1 MVVAIDGPAAS
12 GKSTIAKAVA
22 KAAGL
27 TYVNSGNFY
36 RAITYAVF
44 ARSLDPASSQDVI
57 RAAEEARIDLVDG
70 KISLDG
76 ENVEAGLHTDQIDQ
90 WVARHSAIPR
100 VREVVTDQLRK
111 VAGSLDAIVE
121 GRDIATVVFPD
132 ADVKVYI
139 DASIEVRA
147 RRRFE
152 QGVSSLTLEQLEATI
167 AERDEIDRTKPFGS
181 LKRAADAVFID
192 TSHLTIEQVCEKV
205 VRKIRKTT

>member
-36 RAITYAVF
+36 RAITHAVL
-44 ARSLDPASSQDVI
+44 ARSLDPANAQDVI
-57 RAAEEARIDLVDG
+57 RAAEEAKIDLVDG

-76 ENVEAGLHTDQIDQ
+76 KNVEDDLHTDQIDR

-100 VREVVTDQLRK
+100 VREVVTEQLRK

-121 GRDIATVVFPD
+121 GRDISTVVFPD
-132 ADVKVYI
+132 AQVKVYI

-152 QGVSSLTLEQLEATI
+152 QGVSNLTLEELESTI

-192 TSHLTIEQVCEKV
+192 ASHLTIEQVCEKV